1 MRLDSHRLT
10 QHIVC
15 VYACDVQI
23 NVLRIVRGDIKVTAV
38 RVESTA
44 ILPVCVHVLLPLRD
58 FAALFFVAN

>member
-1 MRLDSHRLT
+1 MRLDSHRLI

-23 NVLRIVRGDIKVTAV
+23 NVLRIVRGDIKVTSV

-44 ILPVCVHVLLPLRD
+44 ILTVCVHSFTP
-58 FAALFFVAN
+58 

>member
-1 MRLDSHRLT
+1 MRLDSHRLI

-44 ILPVCVHVLLPLRD
+44 ILTVCVHSFTP
-58 FAALFFVAN
+58 